1 MIREF
6 MNQHTGVTRD
16 LPPEILLT
24 RGFLT
29 FPKKPQDFH
38 ETPLTKRV
46 NLHMPF
52 KFVTRE
58 MV

>member
-1 MIREF
+1 MFYRKAIVIREF
-6 MNQHTGVTRD
+6 MNHHTGVRRD

-24 RGFLT
+24 GGYFLT

-46 NLHMPF
+46 NLHYAI
-52 KFVTRE
+52 
-58 MV
+58 